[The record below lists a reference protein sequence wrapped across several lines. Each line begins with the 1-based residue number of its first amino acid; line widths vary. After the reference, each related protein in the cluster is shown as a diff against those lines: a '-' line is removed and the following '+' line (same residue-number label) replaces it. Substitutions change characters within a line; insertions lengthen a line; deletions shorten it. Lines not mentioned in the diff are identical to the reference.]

1 MTDDTEVLIIGAGP
15 VGLSAAIALG
25 RAGIRCMVLERRGGL
40 SRHPKANGVHARTME
55 IFRGWETA
63 EPVRALTAGMPAGV
77 TIAWR
82 TRLNGIEFGEIS
94 TDESEDAHRS
104 FDAISPERLTTAGQH
119 LFEPLLAKAAEEL
132 ESVTLR
138 LDAEVIEVTVNGD
151 SVSAEYRDSSG
162 GGGTV
167 SAQYLIGADGVRSI
181 VRRTLGIGEHSEA
194 SLGTAVNVQ
203 FDADLESYLD
213 GRFIPLIWVV
223 NKDTQGAFRRHSPT
237 RWRYNFEVPPGI
249 DPSTIT
255 PEQCKW
261 EITQGIGEDVPIEID
276 NIWTWKHDLAVA
288 DKWRAGRVFLAGDA
302 AHHFPPH
309 GGFGLNTG
317 VQDAHNLAWKLVAKL
332 RWNAGEKLL
341 DSYES
346 ERLPVADATGEQMMH
361 NTREMEKTGFLT
373 RDKDFLATVEA
384 DTPEGE
390 NARSSITE
398 GVNAQQAQLAN
409 HGQQFGYQYTSTALV
424 PDGTEIIESS
434 VAEYRPNARPG
445 ARAPHSWVTLDGS
458 AISTLDLY
466 DGGFVLLTG
475 PQNPWW
481 ADAARKVHED
491 LGIPMNSYAL
501 GRDLEP
507 QDESLSELLARYGIE
522 RTGAVLIRP
531 DGFVGFR
538 AAERANDE
546 YADLAR
552 AVSEILDFSHAR

>member
-1 MTDDTEVLIIGAGP
+1 MKNDTEVLIVGAGP
-15 VGLSAAIALG
+15 VGLSAALALG
-25 RAGIRCMVLERRGGL
+25 RAGIRCVVLERRGGL
-40 SRHPKANGVHARTME
+40 SRYPKANGVHARTME
-55 IFRGWETA
+55 IFREWGTA

-132 ESVTLR
+132 ESVTIR
-138 LDAEVIEVTVNGD
+138 LDAEVVQVTVDED

-162 GGGTV
+162 REGTV
-167 SAQYLIGADGVRSI
+167 TAQYLIGADGVRSI

-223 NKDTQGAFRRHSPT
+223 NKDTQGAFRRHSTT
-237 RWRYNFEVPPGI
+237 RWRYNFEIPPGT
-249 DPSTIT
+249 DPATIT
-255 PEQCKW
+255 PEQCTW
-261 EITQGIGEDVPIEID
+261 EITQGIGEDVPIAID
-276 NIWTWKHDLAVA
+276 NIWTWTHDLAVA
-288 DKWRAGRVFLAGDA
+288 DRWRAGRAFLAGDA

-332 RWNAGEKLL
+332 RWNAGDRLL

-373 RDKDFLATVEA
+373 QDKDFLSIVE
-384 DTPEGE
+384 TNTYEGE
-390 NARSSITE
+390 QARSTIRE
-398 GVNAQQAQLAN
+398 GVKAQQAQLAN

-424 PDGTEIIESS
+424 QDGTEIIKSS
-434 VAEYRPNARPG
+434 VAEYLPNARPG
-445 ARAPHSWVTLDGS
+445 ARAPHSWVMLGGRT
-458 AISTLDLY
+458 ISTLDLY
-466 DGGFVLLTG
+466 DGGFVLLSG
-475 PQNPWW
+475 PGDPSWD
-481 ADAARKVHED
+481 DAARRVRED
-491 LGIPMNSYAL
+491 LGIPIGSYAM
-501 GRDLEP
+501 GSDVQPHGEP
-507 QDESLSELLARYGIE
+507 LSELLARYGLE
-522 RTGAVLIRP
+522 PTGAVLIRP

-538 AAERANDE
+538 AAKRTNHE

-552 AVSEILDFSHAR
+552 AVSEILDLSHA